1 MDSTQCRCCY
11 GSACTYEPPVVAD
24 PAPTPV
30 ALLSQEVRHY
40 GCADPIR
47 GIVGAVD
54 HKEVSSVYG
63 A

>member
-1 MDSTQCRCCY
+1 MSLLLVHM
-11 GSACTYEPPVVAD
+11 SLLPVVAD

-47 GIVGAVD
+47 GIVGDVD